1 MENIENKKVDELI
14 EKAAEDQLGNAT
26 NETYAE
32 NDEIVEATADNI
44 PDPEE
49 KSEGVAVPETE
60 NKESWQE
67 DKKENAEEIS
77 KDSNEQEGKGA
88 FATARSQW
96 ANGTGWGV

>member
-14 EKAAEDQLGNAT
+14 EKAAEDQLEDAT
-26 NETYAE
+26 TKTYAE
-32 NDEIVEATADNI
+32 NDEVVEATADNI

-67 DKKENAEEIS
+67 DKKENAEELS
-77 KDSNEQEGKGA
+77 KDSDEQEGNGA
-88 FATARSQW
+88 FATSRSQW
-96 ANGTGWGV
+96 ANGTGWGM